1 MSLGGS
7 YAQSIENKDLKV
19 GLVLSG
25 GGAKGLAHI
34 GVLKAIDSAGVRIDY
49 IGGTSMGAIIG
60 GLYASGYSG
69 IQIDSIFKVV
79 DFDRLIQDEIPR
91 SATTFYEKSEDEK
104 YGVTLPFDG
113 FKIRFPS
120 GLSKGQNVY
129 NLLSKLM
136 VHVDTTDNFSEL
148 PIPFFC
154 VATNLEN
161 GKPVVLENGY
171 LPRAILASGALPS
184 LFAPVIINDQVLI
197 DGGVVNNYPIE
208 ELKKKGV
215 DVVIGVDVQDLL
227 RDKDALKSAFDA
239 LVQINNYRTIEAMVK
254 KKEMTDIYIRPE
266 IKDFS
271 VVSFNEGRKIIK
283 NGFEAATAFDISLK
297 NYASQQ
303 KTRKKEA
310 IKFRQNDEI
319 DIRTVEVNGT
329 KKYTEKYVLGKLK
342 LKLPATIKYKDFSNG
357 VNNLSAT
364 GNYDAIDYRFIENGD
379 GSYKVVFNVEET
391 NQRMLLRFGV
401 HYDDLYR
408 TSALVNLTYKRLL
421 TNNDVAS
428 LDVIIGDN
436 FRYNANYYID
446 KGYYWSIGLNSS
458 FDFFEKDIPVSLVQ
472 VGELSVPFGLNE
484 LELEYNDFTNRLFF
498 ETLFKRTFTIGT
510 GLEHK
515 YLRLLSET
523 LGVDDQNNPR
533 TVFESTNY
541 YSVFAYA
548 KYDSL
553 DDAFFPSSGFFLDGD
568 IHYYAFAEGRNNSF
582 EQFAIPKA
590 KFGYATKILDKFSMY
605 FTTEGGFKIGDDST
619 SSLDFLVGGYG
630 FKNLNNII
638 PFYGYEALNIRGDSY
653 LKSMLSI
660 DYEIFKNSHLQIF
673 GNIANVGNDLL
684 TDAQW
689 IDGIDYSGFGIGY
702 GLETFMGPVEV
713 KYARSPE
720 RKAGEWHVSA
730 GFRF

>member
-1 MSLGGS
+1 MTI
-7 YAQSIENKDLKV
+7 AQVPESTPKKDLKV

-34 GVLKAIDSAGVRIDY
+34 GVLKAIDSAGVRLDY

-69 IQIDSIFKVV
+69 KQIDSIFKEV
-79 DFDRLIQDEIPR
+79 DFNRLIQDDIPR
-91 SATTFYEKSEDEK
+91 SATTFYEKAEDEK

-136 VHVDTTDNFSEL
+136 AHVDTTDDFSQL

-154 VATNLEN
+154 MATNLET
-161 GKPVVLENGY
+161 GKEVLLENGY

-184 LFAPVIINDQVLI
+184 LFSPVIINDQVLI

-208 ELKKKGV
+208 QLRKKGV
-215 DVVIGVDVQDLL
+215 DVIIGVDVQDVL
-227 RDKDALKSAFDA
+227 RDKDGLRSAFDA
-239 LVQINNYRTIEAMVK
+239 LVQINNYRTIEAMVAK
-254 KKEMTDIYIRPE
+254 KAATDVYIRPE
-266 IKDFS
+266 IRDFS
-271 VVSFNEGRKIIK
+271 VVSFDEGRRIIK
-283 NGFEAATAFDISLK
+283 NGYEAAMVFEDVLN
-297 NYASQQ
+297 NYSSQQ
-303 KTRKKEA
+303 QTSAREVV
-310 IKFRQNDEI
+310 KFQQNDNIEI
-319 DIRTVEVNGT
+319 RSVEVNGT
-329 KKYTEKYVLGKLK
+329 NKYTEKYVLGKLK
-342 LKLPATIKYKDFSNG
+342 LKLPALTTFRDFSNG

-364 GNYDAIDYRFIENGD
+364 GNYNSIDYRFIEDED
-379 GSYKVVFNVEET
+379 GSYKVVFNVNET
-391 NQRMLLRFGV
+391 KQRMSLRFGV

-428 LDVIIGDN
+428 VDVIIGDN

-458 FDFFEKDIPVSLVQ
+458 FDFFEKDIPISLVNDP
-472 VGELSVPFGLNE
+472 GFIAPEGLNQ
-484 LELEYNDFTNRLFF
+484 LELQYNDFTNRLFF

-510 GLEHK
+510 GVEHK

-523 LGVDDQNNPR
+523 LGIDEQNNLR

-541 YSVFAYA
+541 YSAFGYA

-553 DDAFFPSSGFFLDGD
+553 DDPFFPSSGFFLDGD
-568 IHYYAFAEGRNNSF
+568 IHFYAFAEGRNNDF

-590 KFGYATKILDKFSMY
+590 KFGYATKIFDKFSMY
-605 FTTEGGFKIGDDST
+605 VTAGGGFKIGDDT
-619 SSLDFLVGGYG
+619 TKSLDFLLGGYG

-638 PFYGYEALNIRGDSY
+638 PFYGYEALSIRGDTY

-660 DYEIFKNSHLQIF
+660 DYEIFKKSHIQIF
-673 GNIANVGNDLL
+673 GNIANVGDDLL
-684 TDAQW
+684 VDAQW

-713 KYARSPE
+713 RYAHSPE
-720 RKAGEWHVSA
+720 RSTGEWHVSA